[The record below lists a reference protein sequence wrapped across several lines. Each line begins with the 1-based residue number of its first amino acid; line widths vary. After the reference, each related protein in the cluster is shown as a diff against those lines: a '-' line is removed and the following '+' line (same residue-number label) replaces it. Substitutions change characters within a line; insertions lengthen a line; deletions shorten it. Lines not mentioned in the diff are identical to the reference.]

1 MARLNIAMLGEQ
13 ETQQVQEPVESSLEV
28 LGSQVEDSIQQAQQS
43 QVEVDQMGGAVED
56 AQQATEDLMQEGQAV
71 EDAAELPEQQQ
82 QAALESIQRNVKS
95 ILKTVG
101 LHQAPGFA
109 MESRSKNTKL
119 ALEGVGQ
126 DIKEF
131 VKKIWDKIKEV
142 WNRVVDAIKAFLKNI
157 FDAGVRLKKRAMKV
171 KEAAK
176 AAEGKT
182 AAADT
187 KFEAPSSVK
196 NYLRMDH
203 KAIPAAT
210 LDKGLKGQN
219 KLAQDIIN
227 SLTDEKAIS
236 RYGSAMDEFV
246 KASITATSGKGDIVE
261 NEKAINAAV
270 TRVLLP
276 VTVHFSQEKGD
287 LYGTDAFIS
296 DRVITLNKKTGA
308 VDVSEID
315 GFKEIEEAYEVLQP
329 FQVKTVCDI
338 VIEQMGNYDKIDKA
352 LSTLKTMSS
361 EIADTQAK
369 LTKEASADD
378 KFLVAKTKSYTASM
392 ITNAVMN
399 IVKNV
404 STKVRMID
412 LQINK
417 AAIDWCAASLKE
429 YK

>member
-56 AQQATEDLMQEGQAV
+56 AQQAAEDLMQEGQAA

-182 AAADT
+182 AAADA